1 MSFAALAVVVV
12 GETIAST
19 HWFHRL
25 GDDDDD
31 DDDGDGGDDGD
42 GDGDDDDDDDNMN
55 RLHRLRETSLNVILT
70 TPLLA
75 F

>member
-25 GDDDDD
+25 GDDG
-31 DDDGDGGDDGD
+31 DDGDD
-42 GDGDDDDDDDNMN
+42 GDGDDDDDDDDDWM
-55 RLHRLRETSLNVILT
+55 I
-70 TPLLA
+70 
-75 F
+75 

>member
-25 GDDDDD
+25 GDD
-31 DDDGDGGDDGD
+31 GDD

>member
-25 GDDDDD
+25 GDDG
-31 DDDGDGGDDGD
+31 DDGDD

>member
-25 GDDDDD
+25 GDDG
-31 DDDGDGGDDGD
+31 DDGDD
-42 GDGDDDDDDDNMN
+42 GDGDDDDDDDNMI